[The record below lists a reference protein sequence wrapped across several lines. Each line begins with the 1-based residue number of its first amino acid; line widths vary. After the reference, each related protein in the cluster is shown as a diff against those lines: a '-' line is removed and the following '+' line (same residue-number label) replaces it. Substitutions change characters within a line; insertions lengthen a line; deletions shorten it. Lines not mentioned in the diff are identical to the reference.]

1 MTGVGDVQQRPPT
14 GSPASGLAY
23 ATRPLCWLTS
33 PYVAQEPAQ
42 VAFAGL
48 APGMV
53 GIYQVDIQIPTDSA
67 SSVATLNCVNQ
78 GNGRELAG
86 DFGTIF
92 IGKR

>member
-1 MTGVGDVQQRPPT
+1 
-14 GSPASGLAY
+14 
-23 ATRPLCWLTS
+23 
-33 PYVAQEPAQ
+33 VAQEPAP

-48 APGMV
+48 APGMI
-53 GIYQVDIQIPTDSA
+53 GIYQVDVQIPGDSA